1 MPNTA
6 PPTGNLPGTLLIVA
20 APSGAGKTSLVRA
33 LSESLVG
40 VVVSVSHTTRP
51 RRPREQEGV
60 HYHFVDDAR
69 FQDMVDAGEF
79 LEYAQ
84 VFDRRYGTAR
94 ASVQHK
100 LAQGLDVI
108 LEIDWQGARQVRQN
122 LPHCLSIFILPPSR
136 QALEQRLRARAQDS
150 EETIT
155 GRMRAAV
162 QEMRHYDEFDYLVV
176 NDDFDQALATLKVI
190 VLAGRQQL
198 VSQAATRREL
208 LTSLLA

>member
-1 MPNTA
+1 
-6 PPTGNLPGTLLIVA
+6 
-20 APSGAGKTSLVRA
+20 
-33 LSESLVG
+33 
-40 VVVSVSHTTRP
+40 
-51 RRPREQEGV
+51 
-60 HYHFVDDAR
+60 
-69 FQDMVDAGEF
+69 
-79 LEYAQ
+79 

-94 ASVQHK
+94 ATVQIK
-100 LAQGLDVI
+100 LAQGVDVI
-108 LEIDWQGARQVRQN
+108 LEIDWQGARQVRQH
-122 LPHCLSIFILPPSR
+122 LPQCLSVFILPPSR
-136 QALEQRLRARAQDS
+136 RALEQRLRTRAQDS

-155 GRMRAAV
+155 SRMRAAV